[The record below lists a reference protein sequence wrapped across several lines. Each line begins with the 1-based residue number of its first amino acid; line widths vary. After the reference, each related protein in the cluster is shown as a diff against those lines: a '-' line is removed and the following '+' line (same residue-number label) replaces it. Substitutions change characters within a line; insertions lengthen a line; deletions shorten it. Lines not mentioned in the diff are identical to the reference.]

1 MRRFRLLAWLI
12 AAICTA
18 ATVSAQVTTG
28 SIVGTV
34 SDTQGQVVPG
44 ATVAIKEIGK
54 QTVTTVVTDANGS
67 YTAPFLNPGT
77 YEVEVELT
85 GFKKYVRQGIVVQV
99 NDRARVDA
107 SLEVGQLTEVTTVIA
122 AAPLVRTESSEVGTV
137 IEEKAIR
144 ELPLNQRNF
153 ASLVYLVPGV
163 TPGQQGEN
171 LSGASTFNP
180 RGASNFNA
188 LGQQANTN
196 GWLVDGIDNNEFTF
210 NTVIVAP
217 SVESVREFK
226 VLNGVFSAEFG
237 RGAGVVSVSTKS
249 GSNEFRGTVFDFIR
263 NDVFDA
269 HNYFAQRTRADGSE
283 VPKPPLR
290 QHQFG
295 GAIGGPLNLP
305 GYKGTNRTFF
315 FADYSGRKET
325 RGLSFV
331 NTVPTAAQRNGDF
344 SDFRNPTTGAL
355 IVIYDPLTTRP
366 DPNRPGGFLRDP
378 FPGNV
383 IPPNR
388 INPIAQKVLSYY
400 PLPNQPGD
408 AGGRN
413 NFFYENPRTDDF
425 YSVSTRFDHAIG
437 ANQRLMARYTRNDR
451 RESRNAQLG
460 TVNGIVP
467 TGNFLFRKNDGV
479 TVDHT
484 WTQTNT
490 SVWEFRGGWQ
500 RFREPNVRQHEGQ
513 FDPASLGFSPS
524 VTALFGGANYF
535 PFFDFDTLSDIG
547 DNLAGNTTHTI
558 YSFLPTYT
566 KLIGDHSMRA
576 GYDLR
581 NYREFGANPGRQ
593 AGEYVMRNANAFTR
607 QTNSSAAQNF
617 QDLATFLTGFPTA
630 GTIDINAE
638 RNNYQ
643 WYHAVFVQDDW
654 KLTNKL
660 TLNLGLRYDYEGAPT
675 EQNNA
680 NTRGF
685 DPAAILSLT
694 AAAEAAYAARPDVIP
709 PSQWHARGGLGFA
722 SSDTP
727 GIYNPD
733 RNNIQPR
740 VGFAY
745 RWNEKTVIRG
755 GWGLYTSPF
764 VFSNGINQMGYSQST
779 PFTASQNNG
788 LTFLSTLSNPYP
800 SGVLPP
806 VGNSLGPNTFLGQS
820 FSTSPTRVAPVDFQ
834 NAQLSRYL
842 VNVQRELP
850 AQWLLEVGYAGSHG
864 YNLTTNEELNAI
876 PAQYLSSSQ
885 ARDQP
890 NIDFLAALVANP
902 FAGGLLPTGFTAAT
916 VARSQLLRPFPQ
928 FNNVPIYG
936 DEGTSQ
942 YDSAQMKIEKRFTH
956 GYSIIGTYTF
966 SHFTERVFRL
976 NPTDPGFENRLAR
989 DDVPHRVTTSLL
1001 YELPF
1006 GHGHS
1011 WGGNASGVVNG
1022 LIGGWSVNAIGQ
1034 FQSGRPLDFE
1044 SRNIYFNGD
1053 VNALKAKY
1061 TNDSDAPVFD
1071 ISGFYFHDALVQT
1084 NGVDD
1089 PAKQRTDTRIR
1100 LVNNLRYFPSRV
1112 DGLRSPFLKLWDISI
1127 VKQVPLSGR
1136 MRAQF
1141 NIEFL
1146 NAFNVVV
1153 FNDANTDPTNADFGK
1168 VTSQN
1173 NLPRDIQLAA
1183 KIIW

>member
-1 MRRFRLLAWLI
+1 MRRVIVLMLALAAVSSAALAQDFRG
-12 AAICTA
+12 AITGRITDSSNA
-18 ATVSAQVTTG
+18 RMPGVTVVATNVETNVAQT
-28 SIVGTV
+28 
-34 SDTQGQVVPG
+34 
-44 ATVAIKEIGK
+44 
-54 QTVTTVVTDANGS
+54 TVTNSEGDYTVL
-67 YTAPFLNPGT
+67 YLNPGT
-77 YEVEVELT
+77 YTVTAELS
-85 GFKKYVRQGIVVQV
+85 GFKKLARNNLQVRVGEKLG
-99 NDRARVDA
+99 VDFT
-107 SLEVGQLTEVTTVIA
+107 LEVGAMAETVQVSAEAPVLTTTSGSTGQTISEKTIAMMPLSDGNPFALARLAPGIAYNGDLKFSRPFDNGGTSGIVTGG
-122 AAPLVRTESSEVGTV
+122 APG
-137 IEEKAIR
+137 
-144 ELPLNQRNF
+144 
-153 ASLVYLVPGV
+153 G
-163 TPGQQGEN
+163 
-171 LSGASTFNP
+171 
-180 RGASNFNA
+180 
-188 LGQQANTN
+188 
-196 GWLVDGIDNNEFTF
+196 NEFSLDGSP
-210 NTVIVAP
+210 NMANGRRVAFVP
-217 SVESVREFK
+217 PAGAVQEFK
-226 VLNGVFSAEFG
+226 VETASFDAGSGHTA
-237 RGAGVVSVSTKS
+237 GATVNVTLKS
-249 GSNEFRGTVFDFIR
+249 GTNNLKGSAYTYYRSDKLAETDFFIKK
-263 NDVFDA
+263 N
-269 HNYFAQRTRADGSE
+269 NAD
-283 VPKPPLR
+283 KPELGYNRPGFTL
-290 QHQFG
+290 
-295 GAIGGPLNLP
+295 GGPIVHD
-305 GYKGTNRTFF
+305 KTFF
-315 FADYSGRKET
+315 FAAVEWLYDRFPEP
-325 RGLSFV
+325 LSQ
-331 NTVPTAAQRNGDF
+331 TVPTEAMRNGDF
-344 SDFRNPTTGAL
+344 SAL
-355 IVIYDPLTTRP
+355 LAQGIQLYDPLSAEISSGTSVVRQ
-366 DPNRPGGFLRDP
+366 P
-378 FPGNV
+378 FAGNI
-383 IPPNR
+383 IPQNR

-500 RFREPNVRQHEGQ
+500 QFREPNVRQHEGQ

-558 YSFLPTYT
+558 YSFQPTYT

-1053 VNALKAKY
+1053 LNALKAKY
-1061 TNDSDAPVFD
+1061 TSDSDAPVFD

>member
-1 MRRFRLLAWLI
+1 MRRVIVLMLALAAVSSAALAQDFRG
-12 AAICTA
+12 AITGRITDSSNA
-18 ATVSAQVTTG
+18 RMPGVTVVATNVETNVAQT
-28 SIVGTV
+28 
-34 SDTQGQVVPG
+34 
-44 ATVAIKEIGK
+44 
-54 QTVTTVVTDANGS
+54 TVTNSEGDYTVL
-67 YTAPFLNPGT
+67 YLNPGT
-77 YEVEVELT
+77 YTVTAELS
-85 GFKKYVRQGIVVQV
+85 GFKKLARNNLQVRVGEKLG
-99 NDRARVDA
+99 VDFT
-107 SLEVGQLTEVTTVIA
+107 LEVGAMAETVQVSAEAPVLTTTSGSTGQTISEKTIAMMPLSDGNPFALARLAPGIAYNGDLKFSRPFDNGGTSGIVTGG
-122 AAPLVRTESSEVGTV
+122 APG
-137 IEEKAIR
+137 
-144 ELPLNQRNF
+144 
-153 ASLVYLVPGV
+153 G
-163 TPGQQGEN
+163 
-171 LSGASTFNP
+171 
-180 RGASNFNA
+180 
-188 LGQQANTN
+188 
-196 GWLVDGIDNNEFTF
+196 NEFSLDGSP
-210 NTVIVAP
+210 NMANGRRVAFVP
-217 SVESVREFK
+217 PAGAVQEFK
-226 VLNGVFSAEFG
+226 VETASFDAGSGHTA
-237 RGAGVVSVSTKS
+237 GATVNVTLKS
-249 GSNEFRGTVFDFIR
+249 GTNNLKGSAYTYYRSDKLAETDFFIKK
-263 NDVFDA
+263 N
-269 HNYFAQRTRADGSE
+269 NAD
-283 VPKPPLR
+283 KPELGYNRPGFTL
-290 QHQFG
+290 
-295 GAIGGPLNLP
+295 GGPIVHD
-305 GYKGTNRTFF
+305 KTFF
-315 FADYSGRKET
+315 FAAVEWLYDRFPEP
-325 RGLSFV
+325 LSQ
-331 NTVPTAAQRNGDF
+331 TVPTEAMRNGDF
-344 SDFRNPTTGAL
+344 SAL
-355 IVIYDPLTTRP
+355 LAQGIQLYDPLSAQISSGTSVVRQ
-366 DPNRPGGFLRDP
+366 P
-378 FPGNV
+378 FAGNI
-383 IPPNR
+383 IPQNR

-500 RFREPNVRQHEGQ
+500 QFREPNVRQHEGQ

-558 YSFLPTYT
+558 YSFQPTYT
-566 KLIGDHSMRA
+566 KLVGDHSVRA

-727 GIYNPD
+727 GVYNPD

-1183 KIIW
+1183 KIVW

>member
-1 MRRFRLLAWLI
+1 MRRVIVLMLALAAVSSAALAQDFRG
-12 AAICTA
+12 AITGRITDSSNA
-18 ATVSAQVTTG
+18 RMPGVTVVATNVETNVAQT
-28 SIVGTV
+28 
-34 SDTQGQVVPG
+34 
-44 ATVAIKEIGK
+44 
-54 QTVTTVVTDANGS
+54 TVTNSEGDYTVL
-67 YTAPFLNPGT
+67 YLNPGT
-77 YEVEVELT
+77 YTVTAELS
-85 GFKKYVRQGIVVQV
+85 GFKKLARNNLQVRVGEKLG
-99 NDRARVDA
+99 VDFT
-107 SLEVGQLTEVTTVIA
+107 LEVGAMAETVQVSAEAPVLTTTSGSTGQTISEKTIAMMPLSDGNPFALARLAPGIAYNGDLKFSRPFDNAGTSGIVTGG
-122 AAPLVRTESSEVGTV
+122 APG
-137 IEEKAIR
+137 
-144 ELPLNQRNF
+144 
-153 ASLVYLVPGV
+153 G
-163 TPGQQGEN
+163 
-171 LSGASTFNP
+171 
-180 RGASNFNA
+180 
-188 LGQQANTN
+188 
-196 GWLVDGIDNNEFTF
+196 NEFSLDGSP
-210 NTVIVAP
+210 NMANGRRVAFVP
-217 SVESVREFK
+217 PAGAVQEFK
-226 VLNGVFSAEFG
+226 VETASFDAGSGHTA
-237 RGAGVVSVSTKS
+237 GATVNVTLKS
-249 GSNEFRGTVFDFIR
+249 GTNNLKGSAYTYYRSDKLAETDFFIKK
-263 NDVFDA
+263 NNA
-269 HNYFAQRTRADGSE
+269 E
-283 VPKPPLR
+283 KPELGYNRPGFTL
-290 QHQFG
+290 
-295 GAIGGPLNLP
+295 GGPIVHD
-305 GYKGTNRTFF
+305 KTFF
-315 FADYSGRKET
+315 FAAVEWLYDRFPEP
-325 RGLSFV
+325 LSQ
-331 NTVPTAAQRNGDF
+331 TVPTEAMRNGDF
-344 SDFRNPTTGAL
+344 SAL
-355 IVIYDPLTTRP
+355 LAQGIQLYDPLSAQISTGTSVVRQ
-366 DPNRPGGFLRDP
+366 P

-437 ANQRLMARYTRNDR
+437 NNQRLMGRYTRNDR

-484 WTQTNT
+484 WTQNNT

-500 RFREPNVRQHEGQ
+500 RFREPNVRQHEGL

-524 VTALFGGANYF
+524 VTALFGGASYF

-558 YSFLPTYT
+558 YSFQPTYT
-566 KLIGDHSMRA
+566 KLVGDHSVRA

-607 QTNSSAAQNF
+607 QTNSAAAQNF

-630 GTIDINAE
+630 GTIDINAD

-643 WYHAVFVQDDW
+643 WYHALFVQDDW
-654 KLTNKL
+654 KLTSKL
-660 TLNLGLRYDYEGAPT
+660 TLNLGVRYDYEGPPT

-722 SSDTP
+722 SGDTP

-800 SGVLPP
+800 SGTLQP

-834 NAQLSRYL
+834 NPQLSRYL

-885 ARDQP
+885 VRDQP
-890 NIDFLAALVANP
+890 NVDFLAALVANP

-966 SHFTERVFRL
+966 SHFTDRVFRL

-1006 GHGHS
+1006 GHGHA
-1011 WGGNASGVVNG
+1011 WGGNASGLVNG

-1053 VNALKAKY
+1053 LNALKAKY
-1061 TNDSDAPVFD
+1061 TSDSDAPVFD

-1089 PAKQRTDTRIR
+1089 PVKQRADTRIR
-1100 LVNNLRYFPSRV
+1100 LANNLRYFPSRV

-1183 KIIW
+1183 KIVW